1 MFLTGKSNS
10 LKTKIIMVN
19 SKLLQTYS
27 PWKAVKKLVTVKNI
41 KKQNKTEI
49 FWELFG

>member
-10 LKTKIIMVN
+10 LKTKIIMV
-19 SKLLQTYS
+19 KILQTYS

>member
-27 PWKAVKKLVTVKNI
+27 PWKAVKKLVTNI

-49 FWELFG
+49 FWKLFG

>member
-10 LKTKIIMVN
+10 LKIKIIMV
-19 SKLLQTYS
+19 KLLQTYS
-27 PWKAVKKLVTVKNI
+27 PWKAVKKLVTNI

-49 FWELFG
+49 FWKLFG

>member
-1 MFLTGKSNS
+1 MLLTGKSNS
-10 LKTKIIMVN
+10 LKTKIIMV
-19 SKLLQTYS
+19 KLLQTYL